1 MKKRLEEIVVPLLKW
16 YEKNKRTLPWREN
29 KNPYSI
35 WISEIMLQQT
45 RIEAVKNYYA
55 RFMKEL
61 PTIQSLATV
70 EEEKL
75 LKLWEGLGYYNRAR
89 NLQKAA
95 KQIEEKY
102 NGKMPAT
109 YSELITL
116 PGIGEYTAGAIA
128 SIAYNEKIPAVD
140 GNVLRVIS
148 RVIASTK
155 DILLPE
161 TKKEISAKLKDIM
174 PEGQAGNFNEALMEL
189 GELVCLPNGK
199 PECTSCPLRKECQ
212 AYKKDLTHKIPVRP
226 KKLKRKKEQKTVFI
240 LVNEKERI
248 ALQKR
253 NQRGVLKGMYELPN
267 IQGLKAKK
275 EIEKYIKKWNI
286 KIKNIE
292 FLGEYKHIFTHIEW
306 QMYGYKI
313 EVEENNYNEW
323 IWASKE
329 EVETKYAIATA
340 FKKLLK

>member
-1 MKKRLEEIVVPLLKW
+1 MEEKLEEIVKPLLKW
-16 YEKNKRTLPWREN
+16 YEKNKRILPWREN
-29 KNPYSI
+29 KNPYAI

-61 PTIQSLATV
+61 PTIQALATV

-102 NGKMPAT
+102 KGKMPTT
-109 YSELITL
+109 YSKLITL

-128 SIAYNEKIPAVD
+128 SIAYNEKVPAVD
-140 GNVLRVIS
+140 GNVLRVVS

-155 DILLPE
+155 DVLLPE
-161 TKKEISAKLKDIM
+161 TKKEITMFLKNIM
-174 PEGQAGNFNEALMEL
+174 PEGQARNFNEALMEL

-199 PECTSCPLRKECQ
+199 PECKSCPLKEICQ
-212 AYKKDLTHKIPVRP
+212 AYQRKLIEEIPVRQ
-226 KKLKRKKEQKTVFI
+226 KKVKRKKEQKTVLI
-240 LVNEKERI
+240 LVNEKEKI

-253 NQRGVLKGMYELPN
+253 NQKGVLKGMYELPN
-267 IQGLKAKK
+267 IQGLKTEK
-275 EIEKYIKKWNI
+275 EIEKVIKKWNI
-286 KIKNIE
+286 KIKNME

-313 EVEENNYNEW
+313 EVEENY
-323 IWASKE
+323 KE
-329 EVETKYAIATA
+329 TGG
-340 FKKLLK
+340 